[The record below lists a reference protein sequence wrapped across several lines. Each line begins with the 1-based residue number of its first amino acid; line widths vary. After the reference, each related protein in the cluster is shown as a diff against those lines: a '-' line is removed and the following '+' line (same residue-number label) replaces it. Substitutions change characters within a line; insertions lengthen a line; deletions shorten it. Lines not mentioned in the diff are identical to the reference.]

1 MKHRISVG
9 ALVVKEQRL
18 LLARHYRA
26 GKYDFWAPPGGGVE
40 DDEELT
46 AAAERETFEE
56 TAIHIAAN
64 RLAYIDELIDD
75 SGRIVKFWYAADYLS
90 GEIDVHANPALDE
103 AITEAGWFA
112 RDSMPTG
119 HVFPALLRD
128 TFWDDLAAGFPAPK
142 KLPLLRSIF

>member
-1 MKHRISVG
+1 
-9 ALVVKEQRL
+9 VVKDHRL
-18 LLARHYRA
+18 LLVRHYRA

-40 DDEELT
+40 GDEELT

-56 TAIHIAAN
+56 TQIRVKAN

-90 GEIDVHANPALDE
+90 GEINVHANPAMDE
-103 AITEAGWFA
+103 AITEAGWFP
-112 RDSMPTG
+112 RDGLPSG

-128 TFWDDLAAGFPAPK
+128 AFWDDLAAGFPVPR
-142 KLPLLRSIF
+142 KLPLLKSVF

>member
-9 ALVVKEQRL
+9 ALVVEQQRL
-18 LLARHYRA
+18 LLVRHYRA

-40 DDEELT
+40 GDEELR

-56 TAIHIAAN
+56 TAIRVAAG

-90 GEIDVHANPALDE
+90 GAIDVHANPALDE
-103 AITEAGWFA
+103 AITEGGWFA
-112 RDSMPTG
+112 RDGLPTG
-119 HVFPALLRD
+119 HVFPALLRS
-128 TFWDDLAAGFPAPK
+128 TFWDDLAAGFPAPQ
-142 KLPLLRSIF
+142 KLPLLKSIF

>member
-18 LLARHYRA
+18 LPARHYRA

-56 TAIHIAAN
+56 TAIHVTAH

-90 GEIDVHANPALDE
+90 GEINVHANPALDE
-103 AITEAGWFA
+103 AIAEAGWFA
-112 RDSMPTG
+112 RDSLPSG

-128 TFWDDLAAGFPAPK
+128 AFWDDLAAGFPAPK
-142 KLPLLRSIF
+142 KLPLMKSIF

>member
-1 MKHRISVG
+1 LKHRISVG
-9 ALVVKEQRL
+9 ALVVKDHRL
-18 LLARHYRA
+18 LLVRHYRA

-40 DDEELT
+40 GDEELT

-56 TAIHIAAN
+56 TQIRVKAH

-90 GEIDVHANPALDE
+90 GEINVHANPAMDE
-103 AITEAGWFA
+103 AITEAGWVP
-112 RDSMPTG
+112 RDGLPSG

-128 TFWDDLAAGFPAPK
+128 AFWDDLAAGFPAPR
-142 KLPLLRSIF
+142 KLPLLKSVF